1 MMTTATL
8 NGGRHV
14 VERAEETQPTP
25 NINAQ
30 EKVMYRELRKMLEM
44 DSVPVKRPEII
55 PIKTKKMKE
64 AMRVIPSTIIVLK
77 KALSL
82 VSPMNMYRRM
92 YWMTM
97 APRTIWVM
105 ASATDTDSK
114 APA

>member
-14 VERAEETQPTP
+14 VERAEETQPSP

-92 YWMTM
+92 YWITM
-97 APRTIWVM
+97 APRTI
-105 ASATDTDSK
+105 
-114 APA
+114 